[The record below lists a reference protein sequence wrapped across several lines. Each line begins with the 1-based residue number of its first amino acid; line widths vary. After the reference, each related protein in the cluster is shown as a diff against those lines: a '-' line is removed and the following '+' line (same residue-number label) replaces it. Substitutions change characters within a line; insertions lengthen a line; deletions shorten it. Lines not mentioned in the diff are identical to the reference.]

1 MSTQDSGH
9 PKASQVRA
17 TLRGLISGS
26 GGAIQASAAMTTDG
40 LIIGSALGSNID
52 EDVFAAMNASLLVL
66 ADRAS
71 SEVDI
76 GDLKQVMVMGS
87 RGVML
92 LTHIGLDAVLA
103 LATDPSA
110 NLGKVLLDANRTV
123 QKLYEILDDKPT
135 RPTGMAWPKN

>member
-1 MSTQDSGH
+1 MQSQASAGH
-9 PKASQVRA
+9 PKASQVRS
-17 TLRGLISGS
+17 TLRSLISGS
-26 GGAIQASAAMTTDG
+26 GGTIEAAAAMTTDG
-40 LIIGSALGSNID
+40 LIIGSALGNNID

-76 GDLKQVMVMGS
+76 GDLKQVMVMGT

-92 LTHIGLDAVLA
+92 LTHVGFDAVLA

-110 NLGKVLLDANRTV
+110 NLGKVLLDAGKTV
-123 QKLYEILDDKPT
+123 TRLREILDDT
-135 RPTGMAWPKN
+135 RPSSMAWPRS